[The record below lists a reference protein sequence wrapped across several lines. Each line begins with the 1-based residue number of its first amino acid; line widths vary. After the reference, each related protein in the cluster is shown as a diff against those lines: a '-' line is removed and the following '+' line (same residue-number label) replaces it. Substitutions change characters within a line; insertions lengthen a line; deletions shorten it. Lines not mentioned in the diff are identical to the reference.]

1 MSGVWRRSVTNSN
14 LCNPAVVVLS
24 LSSPGSRTCMYLR
37 IKRDRFTLFLHV
49 EASDRVRSLKETVFA
64 SICWVSSDG
73 ATNDDKPV
81 VGTVTSDAPVT
92 SPGDFSLALCRCL
105 PAGINADSD
114 STQEATPLQVETI
127 MLGDVSLVD
136 SKVENDDIL
145 CVVLAGEDPEDVFRR
160 TMALD
165 DEAVLVGGE

>member
-1 MSGVWRRSVTNSN
+1 
-14 LCNPAVVVLS
+14 
-24 LSSPGSRTCMYLR
+24 MYLR
-37 IKRDRFTLFLHV
+37 IKRDRLTLFLHV
-49 EASDRVRSLKETVFA
+49 EASDHVRSLKETVFA
-64 SICWVSSDG
+64 SIYWVSSDG

-105 PAGINADSD
+105 PAGINADSV